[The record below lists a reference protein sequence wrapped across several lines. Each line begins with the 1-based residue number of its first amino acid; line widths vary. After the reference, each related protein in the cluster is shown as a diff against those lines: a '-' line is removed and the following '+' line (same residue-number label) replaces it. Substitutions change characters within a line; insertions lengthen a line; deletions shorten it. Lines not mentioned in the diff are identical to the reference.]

1 MLAALGFATIAVLLL
16 VTMTKR
22 ASVLVALILLP
33 VLAALIGGFAGDLGE
48 LILGGLSKVAP
59 TGIMIAFAVLYFSLM
74 VDAGLFDPLIRGLL
88 RVARGDPLR
97 ITVAT
102 AVLTLC
108 VALDGDG
115 ASTFLITVSALL
127 PVYKRLG
134 MNPLVLSGVV
144 CLGAGVM
151 NMVPWGGP
159 TVRAMAALKLDSS
172 EVFNP
177 VLPAMGFGVVWVLV
191 ASYLLGRRE
200 RNRLG
205 ALSPRGP
212 VADVRT
218 GEVERDDREPAAST
232 TAAPAAP
239 AESSLRATPP
249 AAGGQERPALRSPG
263 DGPGTVRVPPL
274 PRTWLSIFNLL
285 LTVALVVC
293 LIQEVMPLPVLFV
306 LGFAMAL
313 LVNHPTWEQQQAVL
327 DKHAKSVVLVT
338 TMIFAAGVLTGI
350 LSGTKM
356 IDEMA
361 EALVSVVPDSFGP
374 HLPVA
379 VAVTS
384 MPLSLVF
391 TPDAYY
397 FGVLPVLA
405 ETASGFGTEPAEVA
419 RAAILGQMTTGFP
432 LSPLTA
438 STFILVGMSGVSL
451 GEHQR
456 FIFRWA
462 FATTLVMTAG
472 ALLTGAFPL

>member
-16 VTMTKR
+16 LTMTRR

-127 PVYKRLG
+127 PVYQRLG

-151 NMVPWGGP
+151 NMIPWGGP

-177 VLPAMGFGVVWVLV
+177 VLPAMGFGIAWVLV

-200 RNRLG
+200 RDRLA
-205 ALSPRGP
+205 ALSPTTST
-212 VADVRT
+212 A
-218 GEVERDDREPAAST
+218 AASAEPSRQATPT
-232 TAAPAAP
+232 TADAPEPEAF
-239 AESSLRATPP
+239 
-249 AAGGQERPALRSPG
+249 RSPG
-263 DGPGTVRVPPL
+263 DGPGTVRVAPL
-274 PRTWLSIFNLL
+274 PQTWLNVFNLL
-285 LTVALVVC
+285 LTLALVVC

-306 LGFAMAL
+306 LGFAIAL
-313 LVNHPTWEQQQAVL
+313 LVNHPTWEQQQALL
-327 DKHAKSVVLVT
+327 DKHAKNVVLVT

-361 EALVSVVPDSFGP
+361 EAFVAVVPDSVGS

-379 VAVTS
+379 VAVTG

-405 ETASGFGTEPAEVA
+405 ETANGFGTDPAEVA

-462 FATTLVMTAG
+462 FATTLVMTVG
-472 ALLTGAFPL
+472 ALLTGAFSL

>member
-16 VTMTKR
+16 LTMTKR

-127 PVYKRLG
+127 PVYQRLG

-172 EVFNP
+172 EVFTP
-177 VLPAMGFGVVWVLV
+177 VLPTMGLGVAWVLV

-200 RNRLG
+200 RNRLA
-205 ALSPRGP
+205 ALSPHGP
-212 VADVRT
+212 ATDACE
-218 GEVERDDREPAAST
+218 GEDKWDDREPAASPPVT
-232 TAAPAAP
+232 ATTEPESSRHATAATAD
-239 AESSLRATPP
+239 
-249 AAGGQERPALRSPG
+249 GERQALGAPG

-274 PRTWLSIFNLL
+274 PRTWLNTFNLL
-285 LTVALVVC
+285 LTLALVIC
-293 LIQEVMPLPVLFV
+293 LIQEVLPLPVLFV
-306 LGFAMAL
+306 LGFAIAL
-313 LVNHPTWEQQQAVL
+313 LVNHPTWEQQQALL
-327 DKHAKSVVLVT
+327 DKHARSVVLVT

-350 LSGTKM
+350 LSGTRM

-361 EALVSVVPDSFGP
+361 ETLVSVVPDSFGS

-379 VAVTS
+379 VAVTG

-405 ETASGFGTEPAEVA
+405 ETAQGFGTDPAEVA

-462 FATTLVMTAG
+462 FATTLVMTVG